1 MPDDKDNQDPKTPA
15 LILDPEKYRH
25 ILADAGLT
33 PEEEQEYLETV
44 WAILLQA
51 MLLGIRV
58 EEEAEN
64 CGQLG
69 ESSAEPTARA
79 PDAVQSKDSKCHS
92 KFNAAADDLEAVEG
106 SG

>member
-1 MPDDKDNQDPKTPA
+1 MSDKDHQPPNTPA

-25 ILADAGLT
+25 ILEGAGLS
-33 PEEEQEYLETV
+33 PEEEDEYLETV

-51 MLLGIRV
+51 MLLGIRL
-58 EEEAEN
+58 EEEAES

-69 ESSAEPTARA
+69 ESAAA
-79 PDAVQSKDSKCHS
+79 PPAAGADALQSKDSKCHS
-92 KFNAAADDLEAVEG
+92 NFNEAADGFEAVEG